1 MDLMEARNLDCG
13 YRKKPVFSGLSFTVE
28 PGKVFCVLGPNGVGK
43 TTLFRTIIGFEK
55 PLGGDIFLGAKRL
68 ECWKRKELAKKI
80 AYVPQAHIPPF
91 PYTVEEVVIMGRTV
105 RFEKNY
111 FGRTL
116 PGKADYEKTKSIL
129 ERMGIAHLQKRT
141 YTHISGGERQL
152 VLIARALAQEPEYL
166 VMDEPAINLDFGNQ
180 MHLIK
185 EIIRLR
191 EAGIGI
197 IMTSHHPDH
206 VFLCADKVMLMKW
219 GNRFSIG
226 SRDEILTEDQL
237 TDTYGVN
244 IKMLWGNR
252 EDGSTIV
259 TCTADLSF
267 SARQGKNLQ

>member
-1 MDLMEARNLDCG
+1 MDLIEARDLDCG
-13 YRKKPVFSGLSFTVE
+13 YEKTPIFRGISFTVKQGE
-28 PGKVFCVLGPNGVGK
+28 ILCVLGPNGVGK
-43 TTLFRTIIGFEK
+43 TTLFRTILGFER
-55 PLGGDIFLGAKRL
+55 PLGGDIFLGTKKLR
-68 ECWKRKELAKKI
+68 EWKRKELAQKI

-111 FGRTL
+111 SWRKL
-116 PGKADYEKTKSIL
+116 PGKADYEKTEYIL

-180 MHLIK
+180 MYLMN

-191 EAGIGI
+191 EAGMGI

-206 VFLCADKVMLMKW
+206 VFLCADRVMLMKW

-226 SRDEILTEDQL
+226 SKEEILTEDQL
-237 TDTYGVN
+237 TDTYGVS
-244 IKMLWGNR
+244 IKMLRGSR
-252 EDGSTIV
+252 EDGSTIFA
-259 TCTADLSF
+259 CTADLS
-267 SARQGKNLQ
+267 SASKQGKNF